1 MAKGTSAIVRMAVMS
16 AIFVLAVVASL
27 YALGVFQSEAAKEI
41 LFKLMILIGIW
52 TGASLLILVVAAMGE
67 RKNS

>member
-1 MAKGTSAIVRMAVMS
+1 MAKGTSAIARMGLMF

-27 YALGVFQSEAAKEI
+27 YALGVFQSEAAKEV

-52 TGASLLILVVAAMGE
+52 TGASLLILVITAIGG

>member
-1 MAKGTSAIVRMAVMS
+1 MAKGTSAIARMGLMF

-27 YALGVFQSEAAKEI
+27 YALGVFQSEAAKEV

-52 TGASLLILVVAAMGE
+52 TGASLLILVITAMGD

>member
-1 MAKGTSAIVRMAVMS
+1 MAKGTSAIARMGLMF
-16 AIFVLAVVASL
+16 AIFVFAVVASL

-52 TGASLLILVVAAMGE
+52 TGASLLILLVAAMGE
-67 RKNS
+67 RNNP